1 MFIPFL
7 AATAIATALIKL
19 GALSAWVTVLS
30 LALKTV
36 TMRIPIAICVVVCAL
51 VAASFYG
58 LKGFFL
64 GGLLGSIAPAALLW
78 LGVMLVGA
86 TIFIAIYA
94 AAWTAIVAFF
104 WPGALPGPPGG
115 RCGRGTPPIP

>member
-36 TMRIPIAICVVVCAL
+36 TMIAIATAL
-51 VAASFYG
+51 YATALT
-58 LKGFFL
+58 LKHRQ
-64 GGLLGSIAPAALLW
+64 S
-78 LGVMLVGA
+78 
-86 TIFIAIYA
+86 
-94 AAWTAIVAFF
+94 
-104 WPGALPGPPGG
+104 
-115 RCGRGTPPIP
+115 R